1 MPDAAVL
8 VVIVNPANRA
18 DIPIGWVMDAYGL
31 TQAEARVA
39 VAASSGS
46 TVFESATQLGLSPNT
61 VKTHLRKVFAKTGIS
76 RQTELVRL
84 MTLNRP
90 AQA

>member
-1 MPDAAVL
+1 
-8 VVIVNPANRA
+8 
-18 DIPIGWVMDAYGL
+18 MDAYGL

-84 MTLNRP
+84 MTSIGLLQPNLP
-90 AQA
+90 DSTEST